1 MSDHPRS
8 PLSSPA
14 PPGAPTQRPGTS
26 PGIPVGSVAG
36 AAAGTA
42 APAMRPATSPGIP
55 VTSIPPSSSPSPATP
70 PPSGGTPLDHIPLF
84 APLTA
89 QVRGELSAWMQR
101 RVVGPG
107 EIVFNEGEP
116 GDAMYV
122 VEDGYV
128 GVFVTD
134 PAMGLTVDVASL
146 GRGEAFGE
154 MALVT
159 GEGRKASVKAIE
171 RTSLWV
177 LHRDVFFR
185 LVQAV
190 PQMGITIAATLARRL
205 DEMNRTQRVA
215 FGTLR
220 GASIPPELRDAV
232 PQPVAMRHKM
242 VPVSTAGGIVT
253 LACVDPQNRV
263 GLDEIKRLLRGVDIK
278 LMAVTE
284 DDFNRFMATQMTQ
297 NLAAR
302 VAQQAQVKNYVTLS
316 KGAVS
321 YLGAAGDADPNTLKS
336 AAQSADVVELLNQIL
351 FEGID
356 RGASDIH
363 IEPERNALVVRYRID
378 GRLNVRTGDIPI
390 AAHTAVISRLKV
402 LAAVD
407 IAEKRMPQDGRISL
421 KINGKNYDL
430 RLATVNTKYGE
441 KVVMRVLDASSL
453 QADLGSLILA
463 DKVCTAIRNLFY
475 RPNGLVL
482 VTGPTGSGKSTTLY
496 AAIAERR
503 SPELSIATIEDPIEY
518 TMEGITQVQVNE
530 AIHLGFPDI
539 MRTFLRQDPNIM
551 LVGETRDAETA
562 KLACSAA
569 LTGHLVISSFHTND
583 AISAIQR
590 LRAMEIENYLVAD
603 ALLGVIN
610 QRLVRRICP
619 ACRVETNYGELV
631 AQNLQRAGVAVDART
646 KFFKGQGCAQCRGE
660 GYKGRAGVY
669 ELLLVS
675 PGVREAIARGA
686 PAHEIR
692 NVASDGSYVNL
703 ARYATFLLT
712 EGLTVPSE
720 VLRILPKNEG
730 PLTT

>member
-1 MSDHPRS
+1 MSDQPTA
-8 PLSSPA
+8 PKPA
-14 PPGAPTQRPGTS
+14 PVAPAMAP
-26 PGIPVGSVAG
+26 
-36 AAAGTA
+36 A
-42 APAMRPATSPGIP
+42 APAA
-55 VTSIPPSSSPSPATP
+55 A
-70 PPSGGTPLDHIPLF
+70 TPLDHISLF
-84 APLTA
+84 QPLTA
-89 QVRGELSAWMQR
+89 QVRGELAAWMQK
-101 RVVGPG
+101 RVCATG
-107 EIVFNEGEP
+107 EVIFSEGDP

-128 GVFVTD
+128 SIYVTD
-134 PAMGLTVDVASL
+134 KDMGLTVDVASL
-146 GRGEAFGE
+146 GKGEAFGE

-159 GEGRKASVKAIE
+159 GEGRKASVKALE
-171 RTSLWV
+171 KTSLWV

-205 DEMNRTQRVA
+205 DQVNRTQRVA

-220 GASIPPELRDAV
+220 GATIPAELRDAV
-232 PQPVAMRHKM
+232 PQAVCMRHKM
-242 VPVSTAGGIVT
+242 VPVQSAAGIVT

-263 GLDEIKRLLRGVDIK
+263 GLDEIKRMLRGVDIK
-278 LMAVTE
+278 VMAVGE
-284 DDFNRFMATQMTQ
+284 DDFTRFMSAQMTQ

-302 VAQQAQVKNYVTLS
+302 VLQQQAQTKNYVALA

-321 YLGAAGDADPNTLKS
+321 YFGSAGEQTDAEKMKQL
-336 AAQSADVVELLNQIL
+336 AGSADIVELLNQIL

-363 IEPERNALVVRYRID
+363 IEPERNTLVVRYRID
-378 GRLNVRTGDIPI
+378 GRLVVRPGDIPI
-390 AAHTAVISRLKV
+390 NAHTALVSRLKV
-402 LAAVD
+402 LASVD
-407 IAEKRMPQDGRISL
+407 IAERRMPQDGRISL
-421 KINGKNYDL
+421 KVSNKNYDL

-441 KVVMRVLDASSL
+441 KIVMRILDPSSL

-496 AAIAERR
+496 ASLAERR
-503 SPELSIATIEDPIEY
+503 SPELSIVTIEDPIES
-518 TMEGITQVQVNE
+518 TMEGITQVQTNE
-530 AIHLGFPDI
+530 SIGLGFPDV
-539 MRTFLRQDPNIM
+539 MRTFLRQDPNVI
-551 LVGETRDAETA
+551 LVGETRDAATA

-590 LRAMEIENYLVAD
+590 LRAMELENYLVAD

-610 QRLVRRICP
+610 QRLVRRVCP
-619 ACRVETNYGELV
+619 ACRVETNFGDLV
-631 AQNLQRAGVAVDART
+631 VQNLARAGVTLNSGT
-646 KFFKGQGCAQCRGE
+646 KLYKGAGCPQCRGE
-660 GYKGRAGVY
+660 GFKGRAGVY

-675 PGVREAIARGA
+675 PTVKESISRGA
-686 PAHEIR
+686 AAHDIR
-692 NVASDGSYVNL
+692 TMASADGSYVNL
-703 ARYATFLLT
+703 ARYATFLLS

-720 VLRILPKNEG
+720 VLRILPKIEG
-730 PLTT
+730 PLST

>member
-1 MSDHPRS
+1 MSDAPRP
-8 PLSSPA
+8 PL
-14 PPGAPTQRPGTS
+14 PPGPRPPTS
-26 PGIPVGSVAG
+26 PGVPAATLIPGAAPGAAPGAGPAG
-36 AAAGTA
+36 AVTA
-42 APAMRPATSPGIP
+42 A
-55 VTSIPPSSSPSPATP
+55 
-70 PPSGGTPLDHIPLF
+70 GGTPLDHIPLF

-89 QVRGELSAWMQR
+89 QVRSELAAWMQK
-101 RVVGPG
+101 RVAAAG
-107 EIVFNEGEP
+107 EVIFKEGDP
-116 GDAMYV
+116 GDSMYV
-122 VEDGYV
+122 IEDGYV
-128 GVFVTD
+128 SIFVTD

-159 GEGRKASVKAIE
+159 GEGRKASVKALE
-171 RTSLWV
+171 RSSLWV

-220 GASIPPELRDAV
+220 GATIPPELRDAV
-232 PQPVAMRHKM
+232 PQPVVMRHKM
-242 VPVSTAGGIVT
+242 VPVSTAAGIVT

-263 GLDEIKRLLRGVDIK
+263 GLDEIKRLLRGVDVK

-302 VAQQAQVKNYVTLS
+302 VAQQAQVKNYAALA

-321 YLGAAGDADPNTLKS
+321 YVGAGGDVDADKLKA
-336 AAQSADVVELLNQIL
+336 AAQNADIVELLNQIL

-363 IEPERNALVVRYRID
+363 IEPERNGLVVRYRVD
-378 GRLNVRTGDIPI
+378 GRLQLRAGDIPI
-390 AAHTAVISRLKV
+390 AAHNAVVSRLKV
-402 LAAVD
+402 LASVD
-407 IAEKRMPQDGRISL
+407 IAEKRLPQDGRISL
-421 KINGKNYDL
+421 KVNNKNYDL

-441 KVVMRVLDASSL
+441 KVVMRVLDPSSL

-503 SPELSIATIEDPIEY
+503 APELSIATIEDPIEY

-530 AIHLGFPDI
+530 QIHLGFPDI
-539 MRTFLRQDPNIM
+539 MRTFLRQDPNIL

-590 LRAMEIENYLVAD
+590 LRAMEVENYLVAD

-619 ACRVETNYGELV
+619 ACRTETNYGDLV
-631 AQNLQRAGVAVDART
+631 AQNLARAGVAVDART
-646 KFFKGQGCAQCRGE
+646 KFYKGQGCGQCRGE
-660 GYKGRAGVY
+660 GFKGRAGVY

-675 PGVREAIARGA
+675 PAVKEAIARGA
-686 PAHEIR
+686 PAHEVR
-692 NVASDGSYVNL
+692 AVAADGSYVNL
-703 ARYATFLLT
+703 ARYASFLLH

-720 VLRILPKNEG
+720 VLRILPKLDG
-730 PLTT
+730 PLST

>member
-1 MSDHPRS
+1 MSDKPQA
-8 PLSSPA
+8 PA
-14 PPGAPTQRPGTS
+14 P
-26 PGIPVGSVAG
+26 
-36 AAAGTA
+36 
-42 APAMRPATSPGIP
+42 APAP
-55 VTSIPPSSSPSPATP
+55 V
-70 PPSGGTPLDHIPLF
+70 SGPTPLDHISLF
-84 APLTA
+84 QPLTA
-89 QVRGELSAWMQR
+89 QVRGELAAWMQK
-101 RVVGPG
+101 RVCAPG
-107 EIVFNEGEP
+107 EVIFNEGDP
-116 GDAMYV
+116 GDAMYIV
-122 VEDGYV
+122 DDGYV
-128 GVFVTD
+128 SVYVTD
-134 PAMGLTVDVASL
+134 AALGLTVDVAAL

-171 RTSLWV
+171 KTSLWV

-205 DEMNRTQRVA
+205 DQVNRTQRVA

-220 GASIPPELRDAV
+220 GATIPQELRDAV
-232 PQPVAMRHKM
+232 PTNVCTRHKM
-242 VPVSTAGGIVT
+242 VPVSTAAGIVT

-263 GLDEIKRLLRGVDIK
+263 GLDEIKRMLRGVDIK
-278 LMAVTE
+278 VMAVAE

-302 VAQQAQVKNYVTLS
+302 VLQQQAQSKNYVALA
-316 KGAVS
+316 KGAIS
-321 YLGAAGDADPNTLKS
+321 FYGSAGDQTDAEKIKQI
-336 AAQSADVVELLNQIL
+336 AGSADVVDLLNQLL

-363 IEPERNALVVRYRID
+363 IEPERNNLVVRYRID
-378 GRLNVRTGDIPI
+378 GRLVVRPGDIAI
-390 AAHTAVISRLKV
+390 GAHLAIVSRLKV
-402 LAAVD
+402 LASVD
-407 IAEKRMPQDGRISL
+407 IAERRMPQDGRISL
-421 KINGKNYDL
+421 KVNNKNYDL

-441 KVVMRVLDASSL
+441 KVVMRVLDPSSL
-453 QADLGSLILA
+453 QADLGTLVLA
-463 DKVCTAIRNLFY
+463 DKVCTAMRNLFY

-496 AAIAERR
+496 AALAERR

-530 AIHLGFPDI
+530 QIHLGFPDV
-539 MRTFLRQDPNIM
+539 MRTFLRQDPNII
-551 LVGETRDAETA
+551 LVGETRDSDTA

-590 LRAMEIENYLVAD
+590 LRAMEVENYLVAD

-619 ACRVETNYGELV
+619 ACRVEVPYGELV
-631 AQNLQRAGVAVDART
+631 VQNLQRAGVTVDGST
-646 KFFKGQGCAQCRGE
+646 KFYKGQGCPQCRGE
-660 GYKGRAGVY
+660 GFKGRAGVF
-669 ELLLVS
+669 ELLMVS
-675 PGVREAIARGA
+675 PKVKEQVARGA

-692 NVASDGSYVNL
+692 ESAVAEGSYVNL
-703 ARYATFLLT
+703 ARYATFLLA

-720 VLRILPKNEG
+720 VLRILPKTDVS
-730 PLTT
+730 LH

>member
-1 MSDHPRS
+1 MSDQPKA
-8 PLSSPA
+8 PA
-14 PPGAPTQRPGTS
+14 PTGP
-26 PGIPVGSVAG
+26 
-36 AAAGTA
+36 
-42 APAMRPATSPGIP
+42 
-55 VTSIPPSSSPSPATP
+55 
-70 PPSGGTPLDHIPLF
+70 TPLDHIPLF

-89 QVRGELSAWMQR
+89 QVRGELTSWMQK
-101 RVVGPG
+101 RVCAAG
-107 EIVFNEGEP
+107 EIVFNENDP

-128 GVFVTD
+128 SVFVTD
-134 PAMGLTVDVASL
+134 AAMGLTVDVAGL

-159 GEGRKASVKAIE
+159 GEGRKASVKAVE

-205 DEMNRTQRVA
+205 DQVNRTQRVA

-220 GASIPPELRDAV
+220 GASIPPDLREAV
-232 PQPVAMRHKM
+232 PQNVCMRHKM
-242 VPVSTAGGIVT
+242 VPVSTAAGIVT
-253 LACVDPQNRV
+253 LACVDPQNKV
-263 GLDEIKRLLRGVDIK
+263 GLDEIKRMLRGVDIK
-278 LMAVTE
+278 LMAVAE
-284 DDFNRFMATQMTQ
+284 DDFNRFMVAQMTQ

-302 VAQQAQVKNYVTLS
+302 VLQQQSQAKNYAALS
-316 KGAVS
+316 KGALTFFGS
-321 YLGAAGDADPNTLKS
+321 AGTDTAEADKLKAA
-336 AAQSADVVELLNQIL
+336 AAASDVVDLLNAII

-363 IEPERNALVVRYRID
+363 IEPERSTLVVRYRID
-378 GRLNVRTGDIPI
+378 GRLVLRPGEIPI
-390 AAHTAVISRLKV
+390 AAHLAIISRLKV
-402 LAAVD
+402 LASVD
-407 IAEKRMPQDGRISL
+407 IAERRMPQDGRISL
-421 KINGKNYDL
+421 KQGTKNYDL

-441 KVVMRVLDASSL
+441 KIVMRVLDPSSL

-463 DKVCTAIRNLFY
+463 DKICTAIRNLFY

-496 AAIAERR
+496 ASLAERR
-503 SPELSIATIEDPIEY
+503 APEISIATIEDPIEY

-530 AIHLGFPDI
+530 AIHLGFPDV
-539 MRTFLRQDPNIM
+539 MRTFLRQDPNVI

-583 AISAIQR
+583 SISAIQR
-590 LRAMEIENYLVAD
+590 LRAMEVENYLVAD

-610 QRLVRRICP
+610 QRLVRRLCP
-619 ACRVETNYGELV
+619 ACRTEHSYGELV
-631 AQNLQRAGVAVDART
+631 TQNLQRAGVAVDANT
-646 KFFKGQGCAQCRGE
+646 KFYKGAGCAQCRGE
-660 GYKGRAGVY
+660 GFKGRAGVY
-669 ELLLVS
+669 ELLIVS
-675 PGVREAIARGA
+675 PAVKEAISRGA
-686 PAHEIR
+686 PAHELR
-692 NVASDGSYVNL
+692 KSALDEGSYVPL
-703 ARYATFLLT
+703 ARYASFLLA

-720 VLRILPKNEG
+720 VLRILPRNEG
-730 PLTT
+730 PLTTA

>member
-1 MSDHPRS
+1 MQKR
-8 PLSSPA
+8 
-14 PPGAPTQRPGTS
+14 
-26 PGIPVGSVAG
+26 VC
-36 AAAGTA
+36 AA
-42 APAMRPATSPGIP
+42 
-55 VTSIPPSSSPSPATP
+55 
-70 PPSGGTPLDHIPLF
+70 
-84 APLTA
+84 
-89 QVRGELSAWMQR
+89 
-101 RVVGPG
+101 G
-107 EIVFNEGEP
+107 EIVFSEGDP

-128 GVFVTD
+128 SIFVTD
-134 PAMGLTVDVASL
+134 QAMGLSVDVASL

-159 GEGRKASVKAIE
+159 GEGRKASVKALE

-205 DEMNRTQRVA
+205 DQVNRTQRVA
-215 FGTLR
+215 FGSLR
-220 GASIPPELRDAV
+220 GASIPEELRDAV
-232 PQPVAMRHKM
+232 PINVCTRHKM

-253 LACVDPQNRV
+253 LACVDPQNKV
-263 GLDEIKRLLRGVDIK
+263 GLDEVKRMLRGVDVK
-278 LMAVTE
+278 LMAVAE

-302 VAQQAQVKNYVTLS
+302 VLQQQAQTKNYVALAKT
-316 KGAVS
+316 AIT
-321 YLGAAGDADPNTLKS
+321 YFGAAGDTAETDKLKQ
-336 AAQSADVVELLNQIL
+336 AAASSDVVDLLNQLL

-363 IEPERNALVVRYRID
+363 IEPERTNLVVRFRID
-378 GRLNVRTGDIPI
+378 GRLVVRPGEIPI
-390 AAHTAVISRLKV
+390 GAHLPVVSRLKV
-402 LAAVD
+402 LAGVD
-407 IAEKRMPQDGRISL
+407 ISERRLPQDGRISL
-421 KINGKNYDL
+421 RVNNQKNYDL

-441 KVVMRVLDASSL
+441 KVVMRVLDPSSL

-496 AAIAERR
+496 ASIAERR
-503 SPELSIATIEDPIEY
+503 APEISIATIEDPIEY

-530 AIHLGFPDI
+530 AIKLGFPDV
-539 MRTFLRQDPNIM
+539 MRTFLRQDPNII

-590 LRAMEIENYLVAD
+590 LRAMEVENYLVAD

-619 ACRVETNYGELV
+619 ACRVEVPYGDLV
-631 AQNLQRAGVAVDART
+631 VQNLQRAGVAVDKST
-646 KFFKGQGCAQCRGE
+646 KFYKGQGCPQCRGE
-660 GYKGRAGVY
+660 GFKGRAGVY
-669 ELLLVS
+669 ELLVVS
-675 PGVREAIARGA
+675 PKVKEAISRGD

-692 NVASDGSYVNL
+692 KEAADGSYVNL
-703 ARYATFLLT
+703 ARYAGFLLA

-720 VLRILPKNEG
+720 VLRILPKQDSQ
-730 PLTT
+730 LH

>member
-1 MSDHPRS
+1 MSDQPKA
-8 PLSSPA
+8 PA
-14 PPGAPTQRPGTS
+14 PAAAPTGP
-26 PGIPVGSVAG
+26 
-36 AAAGTA
+36 
-42 APAMRPATSPGIP
+42 
-55 VTSIPPSSSPSPATP
+55 
-70 PPSGGTPLDHIPLF
+70 TPLDHISLF
-84 APLTA
+84 QPLTA
-89 QVRGELSAWMQR
+89 QVRGELAAWMQK
-101 RVVGPG
+101 RVCATG
-107 EIVFNEGEP
+107 EVIFNEGDP

-128 GVFVTD
+128 SIYVTD
-134 PAMGLTVDVASL
+134 KDMGLTVDVASL

-159 GEGRKASVKAIE
+159 GEGRKASVKALE
-171 RTSLWV
+171 KTSLWV

-205 DEMNRTQRVA
+205 DQVNRTQRVA

-220 GASIPPELRDAV
+220 GAKIPDELRDAV
-232 PQPVAMRHKM
+232 PQAVCMRHQM
-242 VPVSTAGGIVT
+242 VPVQSAAGIVT

-263 GLDEIKRLLRGVDIK
+263 GLDEIKRMLRGVDIK
-278 LMAVTE
+278 VMAVGE
-284 DDFNRFMATQMTQ
+284 DDFQRFMATQMTQ

-302 VAQQAQVKNYVTLS
+302 VIQQQSLQKNYVALA

-321 YLGAAGDADPNTLKS
+321 YFGSAGEQTDAEKMK
-336 AAQSADVVELLNQIL
+336 AMAGSADVVELLNQIL

-363 IEPERNALVVRYRID
+363 IEPERNTLVVRYRID
-378 GRLNVRTGDIPI
+378 GRLVVRPGEINI
-390 AAHTAVISRLKV
+390 NAHTAVVSRLKV

-407 IAEKRMPQDGRISL
+407 IAERRMPQDGRISL
-421 KINGKNYDL
+421 KMSGKNYDL

-441 KVVMRVLDASSL
+441 KIVMRILDPSSL

-496 AAIAERR
+496 ASLAERR
-503 SPELSIATIEDPIEY
+503 SPEMSIVTIEDPIEY
-518 TMEGITQVQVNE
+518 TMEGITQCQTNE
-530 AIHLGFPDI
+530 AIGLGFPDV
-539 MRTFLRQDPNIM
+539 MRTFLRQDPNVI
-551 LVGETRDAETA
+551 LVGETRDAATA

-590 LRAMEIENYLVAD
+590 LRAMELENYLVAD

-610 QRLVRRICP
+610 QRLVRRVCP
-619 ACRVETNYGELV
+619 ACRVETNFGDLV
-631 AQNLQRAGVAVDART
+631 VQNLARAGVVITPGT
-646 KFFKGQGCAQCRGE
+646 KFFKGAGCAQCRGE
-660 GYKGRAGVY
+660 GFKGRAGVY

-675 PGVREAIARGA
+675 PSVKDAISRGA
-686 PAHEIR
+686 AAHDIR
-692 NVASDGSYVNL
+692 TMASADGSYVNL
-703 ARYATFLLT
+703 ARYATFLLS

-720 VLRILPKNEG
+720 VLRILPKVEG
-730 PLTT
+730 PLST

>member
-1 MSDHPRS
+1 MTD
-8 PLSSPA
+8 
-14 PPGAPTQRPGTS
+14 RPGPIHAVDPQTA
-26 PGIPVGSVAG
+26 AG
-36 AAAGTA
+36 AAPIR
-42 APAMRPATSPGIP
+42 PAMSPSGP
-55 VTSIPPSSSPSPATP
+55 SGNEPPSSATL
-70 PPSGGTPLDHIPLF
+70 LDHIPLF

-89 QVRGELSAWMQR
+89 QVRGELTAWMQGK
-101 RVVGPG
+101 VVAAGDV
-107 EIVFNEGEP
+107 IFQEGDA

-122 VEDGYV
+122 VEDGCV
-128 GVFVTD
+128 GVYVTD

-159 GEGRKASVKAIE
+159 GEGRKASVKALE
-171 RTSLWV
+171 RTKLWV

-205 DEMNRTQRVA
+205 DDMNRTQRVA

-232 PQPVAMRHKM
+232 PMSLVTRHKM

-263 GLDEIKRLLRGVDIK
+263 GLDEMKRLLRGVDIK

-284 DDFNRFMATQMTQ
+284 DDFTRFVAAQTS
-297 NLAAR
+297 LSPAAR
-302 VAQQAQVKNYVTLS
+302 VAQQAQAKNYAALA
-316 KGAVS
+316 KGAMS
-321 YLGAAGDADPNTLKS
+321 YLGSAGDVDLGTLRTS
-336 AAQSADVVELLNQIL
+336 AQSADVVELLNQII

-363 IEPERNALVVRYRID
+363 IEPERTTVVVRYRID
-378 GRLNVRTGDIPI
+378 GRLTPRAGEIPI
-390 AAHTAVISRLKV
+390 GAHSALISRMKV
-402 LAAVD
+402 LASVD

-421 KINGKNYDL
+421 KLHNKNYDL

-453 QADLGSLILA
+453 EADLGSLILA
-463 DKVCTAIRNLFY
+463 EKVCVAIRNLFY

-503 SPELSIATIEDPIEY
+503 APELSIATIEDPIEY

-530 AIHLGFPDI
+530 AIHLGFADI
-539 MRTFLRQDPNIM
+539 MRTFLRQDPNIL

-583 AISAIQR
+583 AIAAVQR
-590 LRAMEIENYLVAD
+590 LRAMEVENYLVAD

-631 AQNLQRAGVAVDART
+631 TQNLQRAGITVDGRT
-646 KFFKGQGCAQCRGE
+646 RFFKGQGCPQCRGE
-660 GYKGRAGVY
+660 GFRGRAGVY
-669 ELLLVS
+669 ELLVVS
-675 PGVREAIARGA
+675 PPVREAIARGA

-692 NVASDGSYVNL
+692 TIAAEGSYVNL
-703 ARYATFLLT
+703 ARYASFLLA

-720 VLRILPKNEG
+720 VLRILPKNDG
-730 PLTT
+730 PLAA

>member
-1 MSDHPRS
+1 MSDQPQKPTAPAGAPAPAS
-8 PLSSPA
+8 LGGAAPSGATAGSPA
-14 PPGAPTQRPGTS
+14 AAG
-26 PGIPVGSVAG
+26 AG
-36 AAAGTA
+36 AAPA
-42 APAMRPATSPGIP
+42 A
-55 VTSIPPSSSPSPATP
+55 
-70 PPSGGTPLDHIPLF
+70 SGPTPLDHISLF

-89 QVRGELSAWMQR
+89 QVRGELAAWMQK
-101 RVVGPG
+101 RVCAPG
-107 EIVFNEGEP
+107 EIVFNEGDP

-128 GVFVTD
+128 SVFVTD
-134 PAMGLTVDVASL
+134 ATMGLTVDVASL

-159 GEGRKASVKAIE
+159 GEGRKASVKALE
-171 RTSLWV
+171 RTNLWV

-205 DEMNRTQRVA
+205 DQVNRTQRVA

-220 GASIPPELRDAV
+220 GASIPAELRDAV
-232 PQPVAMRHKM
+232 PQNVCMRHKM
-242 VPVSTAGGIVT
+242 VPVSTAAGIVT
-253 LACVDPQNRV
+253 LAAVDPQNKV
-263 GLDEIKRLLRGVDIK
+263 GLDEIKRMLRGVDIK
-278 LMAVTE
+278 LMAVAE

-302 VAQQAQVKNYVTLS
+302 VLQQQAQTKNYVALA
-316 KGAVS
+316 KGAINYYGS
-321 YLGAAGDADPNTLKS
+321 AGDNAAEADKLK
-336 AAQSADVVELLNQIL
+336 AAASSADIVELLNQLI

-363 IEPERNALVVRYRID
+363 IEPERNMLMVRYRID
-378 GRLNVRTGDIPI
+378 GRLVIRPGEIPI
-390 AAHTAVISRLKV
+390 AAHLAIISRLKV
-402 LAAVD
+402 LASVD
-407 IAEKRMPQDGRISL
+407 IAERRLPQDGRISL
-421 KINGKNYDL
+421 KMNNKNYDL

-441 KVVMRVLDASSL
+441 KIVMRILDPSSL

-496 AAIAERR
+496 ASLAERR
-503 SPELSIATIEDPIEY
+503 APEMSIATIEDPIEY

-530 AIHLGFPDI
+530 AIGLGFPDV
-539 MRTFLRQDPNIM
+539 MRTFLRQDPNII

-562 KLACSAA
+562 KLACTAA

-583 AISAIQR
+583 ALSAIQR
-590 LRAMEIENYLVAD
+590 LRAMEVEEYLIAD

-619 ACRVETNYGELV
+619 ACRVEVNYGDLV
-631 AQNLQRAGVAVDART
+631 VQNLQRAGVAVDKNT
-646 KFFKGQGCAQCRGE
+646 KFYKGQGCPQCRGE
-660 GYKGRAGVY
+660 GFKGRAGVY
-669 ELLLVS
+669 ELLVVS
-675 PGVREAIARGA
+675 PAVKEAIAREA
-686 PAHEIR
+686 SAHELKKL
-692 NVASDGSYVNL
+692 ASDGSYVPL
-703 ARYATFLLT
+703 ARYASFLLA

-720 VLRILPKNEG
+720 VLRILPKHEG
-730 PLTT
+730 ATM

>member
-1 MSDHPRS
+1 MSDQPTV
-8 PLSSPA
+8 PPGKPA
-14 PPGAPTQRPGTS
+14 PAPLG
-26 PGIPVGSVAG
+26 
-36 AAAGTA
+36 A
-42 APAMRPATSPGIP
+42 APAVAA
-55 VTSIPPSSSPSPATP
+55 PSAP
-70 PPSGGTPLDHIPLF
+70 TPLDHISLF

-89 QVRGELSAWMQR
+89 QVRGELAAWMQK
-101 RVVGPG
+101 RVCATG
-107 EIVFNEGEP
+107 EVIFSEGDP

-128 GVFVTD
+128 SIYVTD
-134 PAMGLTVDVASL
+134 KDMGLTVDVASL
-146 GRGEAFGE
+146 GKGEAFGE

-159 GEGRKASVKAIE
+159 GEGRKASVKALE
-171 RTSLWV
+171 KTSLWV

-205 DEMNRTQRVA
+205 DQVNRTQRVA

-220 GASIPPELRDAV
+220 GATIPNELREAV
-232 PQPVAMRHKM
+232 PQAVCMRHKM
-242 VPVSTAGGIVT
+242 VPVQSAAGIVT

-263 GLDEIKRLLRGVDIK
+263 GLDEIKRMLRGVDIK
-278 LMAVTE
+278 VMAVGE
-284 DDFNRFMATQMTQ
+284 DDFTRFMSTQMTQ

-302 VAQQAQVKNYVTLS
+302 VLQQQAQTKNYVALS

-321 YLGAAGDADPNTLKS
+321 YFGSAGEQTDAEKMKQL
-336 AAQSADVVELLNQIL
+336 AGSADIVELLNQIL

-356 RGASDIH
+356 RSASDIH
-363 IEPERNALVVRYRID
+363 IEPERNTLVIRYRID
-378 GRLNVRTGDIPI
+378 GRLVVRPGDIPI
-390 AAHTAVISRLKV
+390 NAHTALVSRLKV
-402 LAAVD
+402 LASVD
-407 IAEKRMPQDGRISL
+407 IAERRMPQDGRISL
-421 KINGKNYDL
+421 KVNNKNYDL

-441 KVVMRVLDASSL
+441 KIVMRILDPSSL

-496 AAIAERR
+496 ASLAERR
-503 SPELSIATIEDPIEY
+503 SPELSIVTIEDPIEY
-518 TMEGITQVQVNE
+518 TMEGITQVQTNE
-530 AIHLGFPDI
+530 AIGLGFPDV
-539 MRTFLRQDPNIM
+539 MRTFLRQDPNVI
-551 LVGETRDAETA
+551 LVGETRDAATA

-590 LRAMEIENYLVAD
+590 LRAMELENYLVAD

-619 ACRVETNYGELV
+619 ACRVETNFGDLV
-631 AQNLQRAGVAVDART
+631 TQNLARAGVVVSAGT
-646 KFFKGQGCAQCRGE
+646 KFYKGAGCPQCRGE
-660 GYKGRAGVY
+660 GFKGRAGVY

-675 PGVREAIARGA
+675 PSVKDAIARGA
-686 PAHEIR
+686 AAHDIR
-692 NVASDGSYVNL
+692 TMASGDGSYVNL
-703 ARYATFLLT
+703 ARYASFLLG

-720 VLRILPKNEG
+720 VLRILPKVEG
-730 PLTT
+730 PLST

>member
-1 MSDHPRS
+1 MSDQPK
-8 PLSSPA
+8 
-14 PPGAPTQRPGTS
+14 PP
-26 PGIPVGSVAG
+26 
-36 AAAGTA
+36 AAAVGAT
-42 APAMRPATSPGIP
+42 ATST
-55 VTSIPPSSSPSPATP
+55 TSVSS
-70 PPSGGTPLDHIPLF
+70 TPLDHISLF
-84 APLTA
+84 QPLTA
-89 QVRGELSAWMQR
+89 QVRGELAAWMQKK
-101 RVVGPG
+101 VVAAG
-107 EIVFNEGEP
+107 EVIFSEGDP
-116 GDAMYV
+116 GDAMYIV
-122 VEDGYV
+122 DDGYV
-128 GVFVTD
+128 SVYVTD
-134 PAMGLTVDVASL
+134 AAMGLTVDVAAL

-159 GEGRKASVKAIE
+159 GEGRKASVKALE
-171 RTSLWV
+171 KTSLWV

-205 DEMNRTQRVA
+205 DQVNRTQRVA

-220 GASIPPELRDAV
+220 GATIPPELRDAV
-232 PQPVAMRHKM
+232 PQNVCARHKM

-263 GLDEIKRLLRGVDIK
+263 GLDEIKRMLRGVDIK
-278 LMAVTE
+278 VMAVAE

-302 VAQQAQVKNYVTLS
+302 VAQQGPSKNYVALA
-316 KGAVS
+316 KGAIAYYGS
-321 YLGAAGDADPNTLKS
+321 AGDPTDADKMKQI
-336 AAQSADVVELLNQIL
+336 AGSADIVDLLNQIV

-363 IEPERNALVVRYRID
+363 IEPERNSLVVRYRVD
-378 GRLNVRTGDIPI
+378 GRLATRPGEIPI
-390 AAHTAVISRLKV
+390 SAHLAIVSRLKV
-402 LAAVD
+402 LASVD
-407 IAEKRMPQDGRISL
+407 IAERRMPQDGRISL
-421 KINGKNYDL
+421 KITNKNYDL

-441 KVVMRVLDASSL
+441 KVVMRILDPSSL

-496 AAIAERR
+496 ASLAERR
-503 SPELSIATIEDPIEY
+503 SPEISIATIEDPIEY
-518 TMEGITQVQVNE
+518 TMEGITQVQTNE
-530 AIHLGFPDI
+530 AIHLGFADV
-539 MRTFLRQDPNIM
+539 MRTFLRQDPNVI
-551 LVGETRDAETA
+551 LVGETRDSATA

-590 LRAMEIENYLVAD
+590 LRAMEVENYLVAD

-619 ACRVETNYGELV
+619 ACRTETNFGDLV
-631 AQNLQRAGVAVDART
+631 TQNLQRAGVVLDKNT
-646 KFFKGQGCAQCRGE
+646 KFYKGAGCGQCRGE
-660 GYKGRAGVY
+660 GFKGRAGVY

-675 PGVREAIARGA
+675 PGVKENIARGA

-692 NVASDGSYVNL
+692 QSAAADGSYVNL
-703 ARYATFLLT
+703 ARYATFLLA

-720 VLRILPKNEG
+720 VLRILPKVEG
-730 PLTT
+730 PLAT

>member
-1 MSDHPRS
+1 MSDQPKAA
-8 PLSSPA
+8 PA
-14 PPGAPTQRPGTS
+14 P
-26 PGIPVGSVAG
+26 VAG
-36 AAAGTA
+36 AATA
-42 APAMRPATSPGIP
+42 A
-55 VTSIPPSSSPSPATP
+55 
-70 PPSGGTPLDHIPLF
+70 TPLDHIPLF

-89 QVRGELSAWMQR
+89 QVRGELAALMQKK
-101 RVVGPG
+101 VVAPG
-107 EIVFNEGEP
+107 EVIFAEGDP
-116 GDAMYV
+116 GDAMYI
-122 VEDGYV
+122 VEDGFVSVY
-128 GVFVTD
+128 VTD
-134 PAMGLTVDVASL
+134 PAMGLTVDVAAL

-159 GEGRKASVKAIE
+159 GEGRKASVKALE
-171 RTSLWV
+171 KSSLWV

-205 DEMNRTQRVA
+205 DQVNRTQRVA

-220 GASIPPELRDAV
+220 GAKIPDELRDAV
-232 PQPVAMRHKM
+232 PQNVCTRHKM

-263 GLDEIKRLLRGVDIK
+263 GLDEIKRMLRGVDIK
-278 LMAVTE
+278 VMAVAE

-302 VAQQAQVKNYVTLS
+302 VVQQQQSKNYVALA
-316 KGAVS
+316 KGAIAFYGS
-321 YLGAAGDADPNTLKS
+321 AGEATDAEKMKQAAG
-336 AAQSADVVELLNQIL
+336 SADVVELLNQIL

-363 IEPERNALVVRYRID
+363 IEPERTFLMVRYRID
-378 GRLNVRTGDIPI
+378 GRLVLRPGEIPI
-390 AAHTAVISRLKV
+390 SAHTAIVSRLKV
-402 LAAVD
+402 LASVD
-407 IAEKRMPQDGRISL
+407 IAERRMPQDGRISL
-421 KINGKNYDL
+421 KVNSKNYDL

-441 KVVMRVLDASSL
+441 KVVMRILDPSSL

-496 AAIAERR
+496 ASLAERR

-518 TMEGITQVQVNE
+518 TMEGITQVQTNE
-530 AIHLGFPDI
+530 AIHLGFPDV
-539 MRTFLRQDPNIM
+539 MRTFLRQDPNII
-551 LVGETRDAETA
+551 LVGETRDSDTA

-590 LRAMEIENYLVAD
+590 LRAMEVENYLVAD

-619 ACRVETNYGELV
+619 ACRVESNFGDLV
-631 AQNLQRAGVAVDART
+631 VQNLNRAGLQVDKST
-646 KFFKGQGCAQCRGE
+646 KFYKGAGCGQCRGE
-660 GYKGRAGVY
+660 GFKGRAGVY
-669 ELLLVS
+669 ELLIVS
-675 PGVREAIARGA
+675 PAVKEQIARGA

-692 NVASDGSYVNL
+692 ASATADGSYVNL
-703 ARYATFLLT
+703 ARYASFLLA

-720 VLRILPKNEG
+720 VLRILPKVDG
-730 PLTT
+730 PIST

>member
-1 MSDHPRS
+1 MSENPTV
-8 PLSSPA
+8 
-14 PPGAPTQRPGTS
+14 PPTS
-26 PGIPVGSVAG
+26 
-36 AAAGTA
+36 T
-42 APAMRPATSPGIP
+42 T
-55 VTSIPPSSSPSPATP
+55 
-70 PPSGGTPLDHIPLF
+70 TPLDHIPLF

-89 QVRGELSAWMQR
+89 QVRGELSAWMQK
-101 RVVGPG
+101 RVCAAGD
-107 EIVFNEGEP
+107 IIFNEGDP
-116 GDAMYV
+116 GDAMFV
-122 VEDGYV
+122 IEEGYV
-128 GVFVTD
+128 SVFVTD
-134 PAMGLTVDVASL
+134 QTMGLTVDVASL

-159 GEGRKASVKAIE
+159 GEGRKASVKALE

-190 PQMGITIAATLARRL
+190 PQMALTIAATLARRL
-205 DEMNRTQRVA
+205 DHVNRTQRVA

-220 GASIPPELRDAV
+220 GASIPAELRDAV
-232 PQPVAMRHKM
+232 PQNVCLRHKM
-242 VPVSTAGGIVT
+242 VPVSTAAGIVT

-263 GLDEIKRLLRGVDIK
+263 GLDEIKRMLRGVDIK
-278 LMAVTE
+278 LMAVAE
-284 DDFNRFMATQMTQ
+284 DDFTRFMASQMTQ

-302 VAQQAQVKNYVTLS
+302 VLQQQTQAKNYTALS

-321 YLGAAGDADPNTLKS
+321 YFGSAGDNSGAEADKLKQ
-336 AAQSADVVELLNQIL
+336 AASSSDVVDLLNAVV

-356 RGASDIH
+356 RGCSDIH
-363 IEPERNALVVRYRID
+363 IEPERTSLVIRYRID
-378 GRLNVRTGDIPI
+378 GRLVVRPGEIPI
-390 AAHTAVISRLKV
+390 AAHLALISRLKV
-402 LAAVD
+402 LAGAD
-407 IAEKRMPQDGRISL
+407 IAERRMPQDGRISL
-421 KINGKNYDL
+421 KMGAKNYDL

-441 KVVMRVLDASSL
+441 KIVMRVLDPSAL

-463 DKVCTAIRNLFY
+463 EKVCTAIRNLFY

-496 AAIAERR
+496 ASLAERR
-503 SPELSIATIEDPIEY
+503 APEMSIATIEDPIEY

-530 AIHLGFPDI
+530 AIGLGFPDV
-539 MRTFLRQDPNIM
+539 MRTFLRQDPNII

-590 LRAMEIENYLVAD
+590 LRAMEVENYLVAD

-619 ACRVETNYGELV
+619 ACRVETSYGDLV
-631 AQNLQRAGVAVDART
+631 TQNLQRAGVVVDANT
-646 KFFKGQGCAQCRGE
+646 KFYKGAGCPQCRGE

-669 ELLLVS
+669 ELLV
-675 PGVREAIARGA
+675 VNNAVKEAIARGA

-692 NVASDGSYVNL
+692 KLASDGSYVPL
-703 ARYATFLLT
+703 ARYATFLLA

-720 VLRILPKNEG
+720 ILRILPKLEG
-730 PLTT
+730 PLSAS

>member
-1 MSDHPRS
+1 MSDQPKS
-8 PLSSPA
+8 APA
-14 PPGAPTQRPGTS
+14 P
-26 PGIPVGSVAG
+26 IAG
-36 AAAGTA
+36 AAPAAAASTTPA
-42 APAMRPATSPGIP
+42 AP
-55 VTSIPPSSSPSPATP
+55 
-70 PPSGGTPLDHIPLF
+70 TPLDHISLF

-89 QVRGELSAWMQR
+89 QVKGELAAWMQKK
-101 RVVGPG
+101 VVAAGDIIFS
-107 EIVFNEGEP
+107 ENDP
-116 GDAMYV
+116 GDAMYIV
-122 VEDGYV
+122 DDGYV
-128 GVFVTD
+128 SVYVTD
-134 PAMGLTVDVASL
+134 PAMGLTVDVAAL

-159 GEGRKASVKAIE
+159 GEGRKASVKALE
-171 RTSLWV
+171 KTSLWV

-205 DEMNRTQRVA
+205 DQVNRTQRVA

-220 GASIPPELRDAV
+220 GATIPPELRDAV
-232 PQPVAMRHKM
+232 PQNVCARHKM
-242 VPVSTAGGIVT
+242 VPVSTAAGIVT

-263 GLDEIKRLLRGVDIK
+263 GLDEIKRMLRGVDIK
-278 LMAVTE
+278 VMAVAE

-302 VAQQAQVKNYVTLS
+302 VVQQQSSKNYVALS
-316 KGAVS
+316 KGAIS
-321 YLGAAGDADPNTLKS
+321 YFGSAGEQTDAEKMKQIAGN
-336 AAQSADVVELLNQIL
+336 ADIVELLNQIL

-363 IEPERNALVVRYRID
+363 IEPERNFLMVRYRID
-378 GRLNVRTGDIPI
+378 GRLVLRPGEIPI
-390 AAHTAVISRLKV
+390 NAHTAIVSRLKV
-402 LAAVD
+402 LASVD
-407 IAEKRMPQDGRISL
+407 IAERRMPQDGRISL
-421 KINGKNYDL
+421 KMNTKNYDL

-441 KVVMRVLDASSL
+441 KVVMRILDPSSL

-496 AAIAERR
+496 ASLAERR

-518 TMEGITQVQVNE
+518 TMEGITQVQTNE
-530 AIHLGFPDI
+530 AIHLGFPDV
-539 MRTFLRQDPNIM
+539 MRTFLRQDPNII
-551 LVGETRDAETA
+551 LVGETRDSDTA

-590 LRAMEIENYLVAD
+590 LRAMEVENYLVAD

-619 ACRVETNYGELV
+619 ACRVETNFGDLV
-631 AQNLQRAGVAVDART
+631 AQNLARAGVVVDKNT
-646 KFFKGQGCAQCRGE
+646 KFYKGAGCGQCRGE
-660 GYKGRAGVY
+660 GFKGRAGVY

-675 PGVREAIARGA
+675 PSVKDQIAKGA

-692 NVASDGSYVNL
+692 TSASADGSYVNL
-703 ARYATFLLT
+703 ARYATFLLA

-720 VLRILPKNEG
+720 VLRILPKQEG
-730 PLTT
+730 PLST

>member
-1 MSDHPRS
+1 MSDQPKS
-8 PLSSPA
+8 APA
-14 PPGAPTQRPGTS
+14 PLAGGAPGPLGAAPAPLTAGQPAAQPG
-26 PGIPVGSVAG
+26 PAG
-36 AAAGTA
+36 AAAGAPTA
-42 APAMRPATSPGIP
+42 
-55 VTSIPPSSSPSPATP
+55 
-70 PPSGGTPLDHIPLF
+70 LDHISLF
-84 APLTA
+84 APLSA
-89 QVRGELSAWMQR
+89 QVKGELAAWMQK
-101 RVVGPG
+101 RVAAAG
-107 EIVFNEGEP
+107 EVIFSEGDP
-116 GDAMYV
+116 GDAMYI

-128 GVFVTD
+128 SVYVTD
-134 PAMGLTVDVASL
+134 QAMGLTVDVASL

-159 GEGRKASVKAIE
+159 GEGRKASVKALE
-171 RTSLWV
+171 KTALWV

-205 DEMNRTQRVA
+205 DQVNRTQRVA

-220 GASIPPELRDAV
+220 GATIPPELREAV
-232 PQPVAMRHKM
+232 PQSVCARHKM
-242 VPVSTAGGIVT
+242 VPVSTAGGLVT

-263 GLDEIKRLLRGVDIK
+263 GLDEIKRMLRGVDIK
-278 LMAVTE
+278 VMAVAE

-302 VAQQAQVKNYVTLS
+302 VLQQGAQTKNYAALA
-316 KGAVS
+316 KGNLTFFGSAGDQADADK
-321 YLGAAGDADPNTLKS
+321 LKQAAGSSDI
-336 AAQSADVVELLNQIL
+336 VELLNQIL

-363 IEPERNALVVRYRID
+363 IEPERNTLVVRYRVD
-378 GRLNVRTGDIPI
+378 GRLMVRPGEIPI
-390 AAHTAVISRLKV
+390 SAHMAVISRLKV
-402 LAAVD
+402 LASVD
-407 IAEKRMPQDGRISL
+407 IAERRMPQDGRISL
-421 KINGKNYDL
+421 KVSNKNYDL

-441 KVVMRVLDASSL
+441 KIVMRILDPSSL

-496 AAIAERR
+496 ASIAERR

-518 TMEGITQVQVNE
+518 TMEGITQVQTNE
-530 AIHLGFPDI
+530 AINLGFPDV
-539 MRTFLRQDPNIM
+539 MRTFLRQDPNII
-551 LVGETRDAETA
+551 LVGETRDSATA

-590 LRAMEIENYLVAD
+590 LRAMEVENYLVAD

-619 ACRVETNYGELV
+619 ACRVEQQVGDLIV
-631 AQNLQRAGVAVDART
+631 QNLARAGVVVDKNM
-646 KFFKGQGCAQCRGE
+646 KFWKGQGCPQCRGE
-660 GYKGRAGVY
+660 GFKGRAGVY

-675 PGVREAIARGA
+675 PGVKDGIAKGA

-692 NVASDGSYVNL
+692 QVATADGSYVNL
-703 ARYATFLLT
+703 ARYATFLLS

-720 VLRILPKNEG
+720 VLRILPKTEG
-730 PLTT
+730 PLST

>member
-1 MSDHPRS
+1 MSPKNRPPDAPASAALRPPMRS
-8 PLSSPA
+8 A
-14 PPGAPTQRPGTS
+14 PPAGNIAPPSPPPPAGTVPRAVTVPLGQVEGGQREHDAA
-26 PGIPVGSVAG
+26 GIPGPSVGE
-36 AAAGTA
+36 
-42 APAMRPATSPGIP
+42 
-55 VTSIPPSSSPSPATP
+55 
-70 PPSGGTPLDHIPLF
+70 GTPLDHIPLF
-84 APLTA
+84 APLGA
-89 QVRGELSAWMQR
+89 QVRIDLAARMKKK
-101 RVVGPG
+101 VVNAGD
-107 EIVFNEGEP
+107 IIFSEGEP

-128 GVFVTD
+128 SIFVTD
-134 PAMGLTVDVASL
+134 PAMGLTIDVASL

-159 GEGRKASVKAIE
+159 GEGRTASVKALE

-177 LHRDVFFR
+177 LRRDVFFR

-190 PQMGITIAATLARRL
+190 PQMGLTIAATLAHRL

-220 GASIPPELRDAV
+220 GASLPPDLREAV
-232 PQPVAMRHKM
+232 PTPVILRHKM
-242 VPVSTAGGIVT
+242 VPVSTAAGLVT

-263 GLDEIKRLLRGVDIK
+263 GIDEMKRLLRGIDIK
-278 LMAVTE
+278 LMVVTE
-284 DDFNRFMATQMTQ
+284 DDFNRFMAAQMTQ

-302 VAQQAQVKNYVTLS
+302 VAQQAQVRNYGVLA

-321 YLGAAGDADPNTLKS
+321 FLGAIGDVDVAHAK
-336 AAQSADVVELLNQIL
+336 AAANNADVVELLNQIL
-351 FEGID
+351 FEAID

-363 IEPERNALVVRYRID
+363 IEPERASIVVRYRID
-378 GRLNVRTGDIPI
+378 GRLVLRSGEIPV
-390 AAHTAVISRLKV
+390 AVHHPLVSRLKV
-402 LAAVD
+402 LAAID

-421 KINGKNYDL
+421 KVNAKTFDL
-430 RLATVNTKYGE
+430 RIATVNTKHGE
-441 KVVMRVLDASSL
+441 KVVMRVLDPSSL

-463 DKVCTAIRNLFY
+463 DKVCTAARNLFY

-518 TMEGITQVQVNE
+518 TMDGITQVQVNE
-530 AIHLGFPDI
+530 AIRLGFPDV
-539 MRTFLRQDPNIM
+539 MRTFLRQDPNVI

-583 AISAIQR
+583 AIAAVQR
-590 LRAMEIENYLVAD
+590 LRAMEVENYLIAD

-610 QRLVRRICP
+610 QRLVRRLCP

-631 AQNLQRAGVAVDART
+631 VQNLQRAGVVLDPRAR
-646 KFFKGQGCAQCRGE
+646 FFKGQGCAQCRGE
-660 GYKGRAGVY
+660 GFKGRAGVY
-669 ELLLVS
+669 ELLLVN
-675 PGVREAIARGA
+675 PVVREAIARGA

-692 NVASDGSYVNL
+692 LLAAEGSYVNL
-703 ARYATFLLT
+703 ARYATFLLA

-720 VLRILPKNEG
+720 ILRILPKAEG
-730 PLTT
+730 PLSP